1 MSNADP
7 VFRDAIQGLRRG
19 DFSRLEPLLDDQ
31 IVEWHR
37 LGLFDGEPEAL
48 AEAFSCACFIG
59 KTDVAEYLLDQGVD
73 PLAGS
78 GTGMNAFHWAANR
91 GPLETVEKLIRRG
104 VALEIRSSYGGT
116 VLGTAVWSAIHEPQA
131 DHLAIIEALIR
142 AGANL
147 DEVDHPT
154 GDEAV
159 DGVLRRHGKGASAGR
174 ESHRPFQGRSNVG
187 RGP

>member
-19 DFSRLEPLLDDQ
+19 DFSRLEPLLDNR

-48 AEAFSCACFIG
+48 AEAFSCACFNG
-59 KTDVAEYLLDQGVD
+59 RTDVAEYLLEQGVD

-78 GTGMNAFHWAANR
+78 GTGMSAFHWAANR
-91 GPLETVEKLIRRG
+91 GQLRTVEMLARRG
-104 VALEIRSSYGGT
+104 VPMETRNSYDGT
-116 VLGTAVWSAIHEPQA
+116 VLGTAVWSAIHEPKP

-147 DEVDHPT
+147 GEVEYPT
-154 GDEAV
+154 GSAAV
-159 DGVLRRHGKGASAGR
+159 DEVLRRNGAG
-174 ESHRPFQGRSNVG
+174 
-187 RGP
+187 